1 MLKPESERFLL
12 NIGAHLTGELQDVEP
27 VRVLGVHLKHF
38 RNISLGTWFPGEA
51 FNVLSGANGSG
62 KTNWIE
68 ALGVMSMRRSFRAAP
83 RADWI
88 QAGAP
93 LAELSFKLKL
103 REGIKRLD
111 LQIRAAGKIE
121 YAFEGVRWHKEA
133 SLPYLF
139 PVEVFHPGDA
149 ALIGDADSIRRD
161 FLDTLLVSID
171 PSFSR
176 IHQRYQKTL
185 ASRNRLFRLGRYERV
200 LHRPYE
206 RLLAESASLIIAAR
220 EGLIR
225 NLIPTVQAVIA
236 ELHAE
241 PVEVRLCYVPTLP
254 KDSEA
259 ALKTY
264 EQSFNDEKRL
274 GFTRKGP
281 HADRCYFEL
290 AGRGAR
296 YQASA
301 GQARMLVL
309 ALKLAAFALRARAH
323 GRLPVLLLDDVTS
336 ELDERKRQRLFEVL
350 ARLECQVFI
359 TTTHPSY
366 IQVSAQRAD
375 VHVAHGVLAPL

>member
-1 MLKPESERFLL
+1 MD
-12 NIGAHLTGELQDVEP
+12 IGAHLTAELQGIEP
-27 VRVLGVHLKHF
+27 VRVLGVQLKHF
-38 RNISLGTWFPGEA
+38 RNIASGTWFPGPA

-68 ALGVMSMRRSFRAAP
+68 ALGVVSTRRSFRGAP
-83 RADWI
+83 RPDWI
-88 QAGAP
+88 REGEG
-93 LAELSFKLKL
+93 LAQLSFKLDLK
-103 REGIKRLD
+103 EGTKRLD
-111 LQIRAAGKIE
+111 LQVRPAGKME
-121 YAFEGVRWHKEA
+121 YALDGVRWHKES

-149 ALIGDADSIRRD
+149 ALIGDSDSIRRD
-161 FLDTLLVSID
+161 FLDTLLVSLD

-185 ASRNRLFRLGRYERV
+185 VSRNRLFRLGHHERA

-206 RLLAESASLIIAAR
+206 RLLAESASLIMAAR
-220 EGLIR
+220 ERLIL
-225 NLIPTVQAVIA
+225 NLTPIVEAVIA
-236 ELHAE
+236 QLHAE
-241 PVEVRLCYVPTLP
+241 PVKVRLCYEPTLP

-259 ALKTY
+259 ACRAY
-264 EQSFNDEKRL
+264 EQSFDDESRT

-309 ALKLAAFALRARAH
+309 ALKLGAFALRARAH
-323 GRLPVLLLDDVTS
+323 TRLPVLLLDDVTS
-336 ELDERKRQRLFEVL
+336 ELDEHKRERLFELL
-350 ARLECQVFI
+350 AGLGCQVFI

-366 IQVSAQRAD
+366 IKVRAPRSDVSVTQ
-375 VHVAHGVLAPL
+375 GTLTPLHR